1 MKNFLITEEEKS
13 RILNMHKNAI
23 AKQYLSEQGTPDPA
37 TQPTQNTQQDWV
49 QFTQSFPSYIQSNK
63 NIKLVPTRSK
73 ILGNNMIE
81 VMGSTGYNKF
91 PIYKIQCIQTQNGYD
106 VKKDKALKP
115 GNSDGSET
123 YFEQDDKGSWKRTDS
138 NYAGSDLDTTN
149 KDVYNFL
156 VQGCNKAYAK
166 K

>member
-1 MKNFLITEEEKS
+1 
-13 RILNMHKNAI
+13 MHKSAI
-23 AKQYLSEQGTPDPA
+23 TKQYLSEQGV
-37 TQPTQNTQQDWV
+37 PTQTTQDTKQTDWV

-63 NIKLVPTRSK
+63 SVKLVPTRSR

-91 PIYKIQCIQTQNGYD
+91 PIYKIQCIQTQTGYD

-123 YFEQDDKGSWKRTDS
+123 YFEQDEKGSWKRTDS
-138 NYAGSDLDTTN
+138 NYGGSELDTTN

-156 VQGCNKAYAK
+156 VQACNRAYTK